1 MTPEQRIE
9 ENSAT
14 YWKLRPMID
23 QTYPKGRAVAIDGG
37 RIIADAG
44 TLEELEAAL
53 KARGIDSREVLVA
66 ESGSEYPQPG
76 DYPGVGCLVTR
87 RAAARAESRL
97 RP

>member
-9 ENSAT
+9 ENNAT

-23 QTYPKGRAVAIDGG
+23 QTYPKGWAVAIDGG

-53 KARGIDSREVLVA
+53 KAQGIDSREVWVA
-66 ESGSEYPQPG
+66 ESGLEYPQPG
-76 DYPGVGCLVTR
+76 DYLGGWTLIPGENP
-87 RAAARAESRL
+87 A
-97 RP
+97 P